1 MAGMYDNFIFPDY
14 EYREWPMA
22 ISLDEEGRPTKDPFV
37 PNTKPK
43 RLREVVIVQNEDE
56 LTALLEGSAEVQ
68 GSRIRTEADEKAD
81 LLTRAAQMGVKVDK
95 SWSADRIRKTL
106 DEKVSETH
114 PL

>member
-1 MAGMYDNFIFPDY
+1 MPTMYDTMIFPDY
-14 EYREWPMA
+14 EYREFPLA
-22 ISLDEEGRPTKDPFV
+22 VALDEDGRPTKDPFI